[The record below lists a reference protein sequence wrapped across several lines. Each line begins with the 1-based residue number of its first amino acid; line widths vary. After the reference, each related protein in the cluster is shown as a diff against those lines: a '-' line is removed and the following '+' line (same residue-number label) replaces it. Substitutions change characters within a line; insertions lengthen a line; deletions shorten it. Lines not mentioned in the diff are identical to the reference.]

1 MNILKLIHEKYKT
14 KKFKDVLS
22 NIKYSAL
29 DYFINPILYIISTPI
44 LISKLGLDQ
53 YGILI
58 IANSVV
64 GIIGGFNFGLTEST
78 VKLVSKY
85 RGDEN
90 LLNIAKAI
98 QTTYTIFIIISILM
112 AVGVY
117 VISPYICNNF
127 FKLTKEETK
136 QAITAIQ
143 IAGVGLGIRTISSVF
158 SSALRGYER
167 YDIVGKINSIS
178 AVITISISVILA
190 MLGSNIKDILIGN
203 VIILTVVGLVQIY
216 IIKKIVKEIS
226 FIPSIDKGIVNE
238 SLSFGMYTW
247 LQGLAS
253 LIYGQADK
261 IIIGSILGMTAATY
275 YSVSLQIA
283 QQAHG
288 IIGSSLAFLFPMI
301 SKERQ
306 REKKDYINKIYKIS
320 LIISV
325 LVSTLIMLLLL
336 FGYDEIMKMWMG
348 EEFADKVRLV
358 IPLMLIGYYIL
369 AISVVP
375 HYVLLAYGEA
385 RFIAV
390 TNISGGL
397 IMLTGMFILIPI
409 YGLIGAS
416 VARILYSLP
425 VILNFYQVNKIFKK
439 RIQEF

>member
-1 MNILKLIHEKYKT
+1 
-14 KKFKDVLS
+14 
-22 NIKYSAL
+22 
-29 DYFINPILYIISTPI
+29 
-44 LISKLGLDQ
+44 LDQ

-85 RGDEN
+85 RGDED
-90 LLNIAKAI
+90 LLNITKTI
-98 QTTYTIFIIISILM
+98 QTTYSIFIIISILM

-117 VISPYICNNF
+117 VISPYVCNNF
-127 FKLTKEETK
+127 FKLTKEDTK
-136 QAITAIQ
+136 QAITALQ

-190 MLGSNIKDILIGN
+190 ILGSNIQNILIAN
-203 VIILTVVGLVQIY
+203 VIILTVVALLQIY
-216 IIKKIVKEIS
+216 IIKKIVKDIS

-247 LQGLAS
+247 IQGFAS

-261 IIIGSILGMTAATY
+261 IIIGSLLGMTAATY
-275 YSVSLQIA
+275 YTVSLQVA

-306 REKKDYINKIYKIS
+306 REKTDYIYKIYKLS

-325 LVSTLIMLLLL
+325 LVSTIIMISLTSLLDELDYPTNIDFISIDTENTEL
-336 FGYDEIMKMWMG
+336 DVLKGIDFSKYNIKMLVIENNFNEPFCKDYLEQFGYK
-348 EEFADKVRLV
+348 
-358 IPLMLIGYYIL
+358 LI
-369 AISVVP
+369 
-375 HYVLLAYGEA
+375 H
-385 RFIAV
+385 RIAV
-390 TNISGGL
+390 ND
-397 IMLTGMFILIPI
+397 FF
-409 YGLIGAS
+409 
-416 VARILYSLP
+416 V
-425 VILNFYQVNKIFKK
+425 KD
-439 RIQEF
+439 